1 MSEVAMV
8 RRLTQ
13 AATTV
18 VHSLTQGGAAALK
31 SQVTGRPVD
40 PVSLVLTMVQGAFTG
55 YSIGANI
62 ADSVL
67 EDFMMNRGL
76 NYLRSPDPD
85 PDSDPYIYD
94 PASSS
99 EECTYNFIRKL
110 LYLQLFLKVLLVV
123 N

>member
-1 MSEVAMV
+1 MSEVTMV

-18 VHSLTQGGAAALK
+18 VHSLTQGGAVALR
-31 SQVTGRPVD
+31 SQVTGKPVD

-67 EDFMMNRGL
+67 EDFMMNKGL
-76 NYLRSPDPD
+76 NYLRSPDA
-85 PDSDPYIYD
+85 DSDPFISD
-94 PASSS
+94 PGSFS
-99 EECTYNFIRKL
+99 EECGEDFIRKL
-110 LYLQLFLKVLLVV
+110 FL
-123 N
+123 

>member
-18 VHSLTQGGAAALK
+18 VHSLTQGGAVALR
-31 SQVTGRPVD
+31 SQVTGRPID

-67 EDFMMNRGL
+67 EDFMLNRGL
-76 NYLRSPDPD
+76 NYLRSPDSGSDSGYESSDYCD
-85 PDSDPYIYD
+85 PDS
-94 PASSS
+94 STEECSS
-99 EECTYNFIRKL
+99 E
-110 LYLQLFLKVLLVV
+110 FLRHYYGKF

>member
-1 MSEVAMV
+1 MSEVMMV

-18 VHSLTQGGAAALK
+18 VHSLTQGGAVALK
-31 SQVTGRPVD
+31 SQVTGKPVD

-76 NYLRSPDPD
+76 NYLRSSDWE
-85 PDSDPYIYD
+85 PDSDPYVYD

-99 EECTYNFIRKL
+99 EECSYNFIREL
-110 LYLQLFLKVLLVV
+110 LCLELF
-123 N
+123 

>member
-1 MSEVAMV
+1 MV

-18 VHSLTQGGAAALK
+18 VHSLTQGGAVALR
-31 SQVTGRPVD
+31 SQVTGKPVD

-67 EDFMMNRGL
+67 EDFMLNRGL
-76 NYLRSPDPD
+76 NYLRSPDAGSDSGYESSDYCD
-85 PDSDPYIYD
+85 PDS
-94 PASSS
+94 ST
-99 EECTYNFIRKL
+99 EECSPE
-110 LYLQLFLKVLLVV
+110 FLRNKSYIF
-123 N
+123 